1 MNEYGTLSQ
10 LRTFLSLASAETS
23 DDAELGQFLIRASR
37 AIERY
42 CRRHFY
48 PKRMGG
54 TNTLKYDLPNSLTLR
69 VDEKDLLDV
78 HGLSHLNGA
87 NEIDESVYWLKT
99 GDNWNMTPYDRIV
112 LDDSSGSTF
121 NFSGTPQQAV
131 HVDAVTGYRENYGDA
146 WINSGGSLTDA
157 LGAAVTLASVS
168 ASGGVNSLGLS
179 PRFSAK
185 QIWRLGTGASEEY
198 VYVQDTTDGNAV
210 RLIRG
215 INGSSATDHAAS
227 AAIYVWQPEP
237 DIEYSALEL
246 SAFMYQKAKSP
257 FTNRISVLQLG
268 VVEQPDA
275 WPEITLDRL
284 SRYRRDLTHSL

>member
-23 DDAELGQFLIRASR
+23 DDTELEQFLVRASR
-37 AIERY
+37 AIDRY

-48 PKRMGG
+48 PKRLGG
-54 TNTLKYDLPNSLTLR
+54 TNALKYDLPRGLTLR
-69 VDEKDLLDV
+69 VDEKDILDV
-78 HGLSHLNGA
+78 HGLSHYNGA
-87 NEIDESVYWLKT
+87 SSIDESVYWLRA
-99 GDNWNMTPYDRIV
+99 GDNWNMTPYDRIE

-121 NFSGTPQQAV
+121 NFSGTDKRAI
-131 HVDAVTGYRENYGDA
+131 HVDAVTGYNENYGEA
-146 WINSGGSLTDA
+146 WVNSGGSLTDA
-157 LGAAVTLASVS
+157 LGSTVTLASVS
-168 ASGGVNSLGLS
+168 ASGGMNSLGIS

-198 VYVQDTTDGNAV
+198 VYVRDTTDGNAV

-215 INGSSATDHAAS
+215 INGSSAVNHAAS
-227 AAIYVWQPEP
+227 TTIHVWQPEP

-246 SAFMYQKAKSP
+246 AAFMYQKAKSP

-275 WPEITLDRL
+275 WPEVTLDRL
-284 SRYRRDLTHSL
+284 SRYRRYLIQGL